1 MTISDHYPLMMF
13 SILIANY
20 NNGRFFTDC
29 YHSIISQ
36 TYTDWEAII
45 VDDGSTDNSLEIIE
59 SLTRGDKRFKIFTNQ
74 ENRGCGYTKR
84 KTLEFA
90 SGEICGFLDP
100 DDALEENA
108 LELSVKQYHENNIV
122 ATYSKITFCDPKLK
136 PVSDFKKI
144 QPILNDQYFFNLPI
158 QIHHF
163 FTFRKN
169 IYDKTV
175 GINPDLKSAVDQDLY
190 LKILEQGDVSF
201 IPVNLYLYRRH
212 AEGISQHS
220 SKIKAKNNFAKVI
233 WETFKRRGI
242 TEINGR
248 KIPETYH
255 NAQEIFDLLNYQN
268 EIPFRLI
275 KKLKMLF
282 QKFS

>member
-1 MTISDHYPLMMF
+1 MKF

-20 NNGRFFTDC
+20 NNGRFFADC
-29 YHSIISQ
+29 YLSIISQ
-36 TYTDWEAII
+36 TYTNWETII
-45 VDDGSTDNSLEIIE
+45 VDDCSTDNSLEIIE
-59 SLTRGDKRFKIFTNQ
+59 NLTRGDNRFKIFTNN

-90 SGEICGFLDP
+90 DGEIYGFLDP

-108 LELSVKQYHENNIV
+108 LELSVKQYIEKNIV

-144 QPILNDQYFFNLPI
+144 QPILNDEYFFNLPI

-163 FTFRKN
+163 FTFRKDVYN
-169 IYDKTV
+169 KTV
-175 GINPDLKSAVDQDLY
+175 GIDPNLRSAVDQDLY
-190 LKILEQGDVSF
+190 LKILEHGEVSF
-201 IPVNLYLYRRH
+201 IPTNLYLYRRH
-212 AEGISQHS
+212 AKGISQHS

-233 WETFKRRGI
+233 FETFKRRGI
-242 TEINGR
+242 TKINGQ
-248 KIPETYH
+248 KVPESYQ

-268 EIPFRLI
+268 KIPFRML
-275 KKLKMLF
+275 KKLKIILQNF
-282 QKFS
+282 G